1 MLPGFDPNQITN
13 LEGARQAIKLLLNLV
28 EELKQENDHLRGE
41 VQQLRDEINRQ
52 KGEQGKPNVKPGRKE
67 KRKGNISSEQ
77 ERRQPRPHRKS
88 SKLHKI
94 EVNREE
100 KLRVERDQLPPDAQ
114 FKGYE
119 PVVIQE
125 IELRTNNVRFLK
137 EKFYSPSQHKS
148 YLAALPPGY
157 EGEFGP
163 GIRSLV
169 ITLYYGS
176 EMTEPKIVEF
186 LQNVGVFISEGQ
198 VSALLIKKN
207 ERWHEEKNGIYLAGL
222 ASSSWQHSD
231 DTSTRVN
238 GDNQHC
244 HVVGNPLY
252 TAYFTRPGKDRL
264 TLISLLQNVTEPP
277 FLLTAA
283 TTDWFK
289 QFDTPQWAQ
298 QVIATWPQGQP
309 LSQAELT
316 TLVQTQLFRL
326 NDQQQTR
333 VLEAAALTAYH
344 QQTDVPIV
352 PNLLTDD
359 APQFRFITRDHSLC
373 WVHEGR
379 HYKKL
384 LPFVEYHQQL
394 LADFRRQFWDY
405 YHQLN
410 AYRADPTPQQVAKLD
425 QAFDELFSQVT
436 GYDELDKRIA
446 KTKAKKDR
454 LLKVFSYPEM
464 PLHNNP
470 AELAARRRVRKR
482 DISFEPR
489 TADGV
494 AAWDTFMTLAATA
507 RQLGISFY
515 AYIFDR
521 VAEIYALPS
530 LADLIRQHA
539 PAFHPLPHGKPF
551 TAVSPTF

>member
-1 MLPGFDPNQITN
+1 MLPGFNPNQITN
-13 LEGARQAIKLLLNLV
+13 LEGARQVILMLLNLV
-28 EELKQENDHLRGE
+28 EELKQENESLRAE
-41 VQQLRDEINRQ
+41 VQQVRDEINRL
-52 KGEQGKPNVKPGRKE
+52 KGEQGKADIKAGKQG
-67 KRKGNISSEQ
+67 KAAGKHSSEE
-77 ERRQPRPHRKS
+77 ERRQAKPHRKS
-88 SKLHKI
+88 SKVNKI
-94 EVNREE
+94 EVKREV
-100 KLRVERDQLPPDAQ
+100 KLSVERSQLPADAQ

-119 PVVIQE
+119 PVVIQD
-125 IELRTNNVRFLK
+125 IHLQTDNVRFLK
-137 EKFYSPSQHKS
+137 EKFYSLSQQRT
-148 YLAALPPGY
+148 YLAQLPAGY
-157 EGEFGP
+157 DGEFGP

-169 ITLYYGS
+169 LTLYYGS

-186 LQNVGVFISEGQ
+186 LHNVGVLISEGQ
-198 VSALLIKKN
+198 LSNLLIKKN
-207 ERWHEEKNGIYLAGL
+207 EPWHQEKREIYRAGL

-231 DTSTRVN
+231 ETGTRVN

-264 TLISLLQNVTEPP
+264 TLIGLLQDVTEPP
-277 FLLTAA
+277 LLLNE
-283 TTDWFK
+283 TTPTWLE

-298 QVIATWPQGQP
+298 QIVATWPQGRSLP
-309 LSQAELT
+309 HSELT
-316 TLVQTQLFRL
+316 SLVQTQLARL
-326 NDQQQTR
+326 NEQQQAR
-333 VLEAAALTAYH
+333 VLEAAALSAYY

-384 LPFVEYHQQL
+384 MPFVEYHQQL
-394 LADFRRQFWDY
+394 LADFRQQFWHY

-410 AYRADPTPQQVAKLD
+410 AYRANPTPEKAAKLD
-425 QAFDELFSQVT
+425 REFDALFSQVT

-482 DISFEPR
+482 DISFGPR
-489 TADGV
+489 TPDGV

-515 AYIFDR
+515 AYIYDR
-521 VAEIYALPS
+521 IAGAYALPS
-530 LADLIRQHA
+530 LADIIRQRA
-539 PAFHPLPHGKPF
+539 PAFHPLPIAEAG
-551 TAVSPTF
+551 

>member
-1 MLPGFDPNQITN
+1 MLPGFNPNQITN
-13 LEGARQAIKLLLNLV
+13 LEGARQVILMLLNLV
-28 EELKQENDHLRGE
+28 EELKQENESLRVE
-41 VQQLRDEINRQ
+41 VQQVRDEINRL
-52 KGEQGKPNVKPGRKE
+52 KGEQGKADIKAGKQG
-67 KRKGNISSEQ
+67 KAAGKHSSEE
-77 ERRQPRPHRKS
+77 ERRQAKPHRKS
-88 SKLHKI
+88 SKVNKI
-94 EVNREE
+94 EVKREV
-100 KLRVERDQLPPDAQ
+100 KLSVERSQLPADAQ

-119 PVVIQE
+119 PVVIQD
-125 IELRTNNVRFLK
+125 IHLQTDNVRFLK
-137 EKFYSPSQHKS
+137 EKFYSLSQQRT
-148 YLAALPPGY
+148 YLAQLPAGY
-157 EGEFGP
+157 DGEFGP

-169 ITLYYGS
+169 LTLYYGS

-186 LQNVGVFISEGQ
+186 LHNVGVLISEGQ
-198 VSALLIKKN
+198 LSNLLIKKN
-207 ERWHEEKNGIYLAGL
+207 EPWHQEKREIYRAGL

-231 DTSTRVN
+231 ETGTRVN

-264 TLISLLQNVTEPP
+264 TLIGLLQDVTEPP
-277 FLLTAA
+277 LLLNE
-283 TTDWFK
+283 TTPTWLE

-298 QVIATWPQGQP
+298 QIVATWPQGRSLP
-309 LSQAELT
+309 HSELT
-316 TLVQTQLFRL
+316 SLVQTQLARL
-326 NDQQQTR
+326 NEQQQAR
-333 VLEAAALTAYH
+333 VLEAAALSAYY

-384 LPFVEYHQQL
+384 MPFIDYHQQL
-394 LADFRRQFWDY
+394 LADFRQQFWHY

-410 AYRADPTPQQVAKLD
+410 AYRANPTPEKAAKLD
-425 QAFDELFSQVT
+425 REFDALFSQVT

-482 DISFEPR
+482 DISFGPR
-489 TADGV
+489 TPDGV

-515 AYIFDR
+515 AYIYDR
-521 VAEIYALPS
+521 IAGAYALPS
-530 LADLIRQHA
+530 LADIIRQRA
-539 PAFHPLPHGKPF
+539 PAFHPLPIAEAG
-551 TAVSPTF
+551 

>member
-1 MLPGFDPNQITN
+1 MLPGFNPNQITN
-13 LEGARQAIKLLLNLV
+13 LEGARQVILMLLNLV
-28 EELKQENDHLRGE
+28 EELKQENESLRAE
-41 VQQLRDEINRQ
+41 VQQVRDEINRL
-52 KGEQGKPNVKPGRKE
+52 KGEQGKADIKAGKQG
-67 KRKGNISSEQ
+67 KAAGKHSSEE
-77 ERRQPRPHRKS
+77 ERRQAKPHRKS
-88 SKLHKI
+88 SKVNKI
-94 EVNREE
+94 EVKREV
-100 KLRVERDQLPPDAQ
+100 KLSVERSQLPADAQ

-119 PVVIQE
+119 PVVIQD
-125 IELRTNNVRFLK
+125 IHLQTDNVRFLK
-137 EKFYSPSQHKS
+137 EKFYSLSQQRT
-148 YLAALPPGY
+148 YLAQLPAGY
-157 EGEFGP
+157 DGEFGP

-169 ITLYYGS
+169 LTLYYGS

-186 LQNVGVFISEGQ
+186 LHNVGVLISEGQ
-198 VSALLIKKN
+198 LSNLLIKKN
-207 ERWHEEKNGIYLAGL
+207 EPWHQEKREIYQAGL

-231 DTSTRVN
+231 ETGTRVN

-264 TLISLLQNVTEPP
+264 TLIGLLQDVTEPP
-277 FLLTAA
+277 LLLNE
-283 TTDWFK
+283 TTPTWLE

-298 QVIATWPQGQP
+298 QIVATWPQGRSLP
-309 LSQAELT
+309 HSELT
-316 TLVQTQLFRL
+316 SLVQTQLARL
-326 NDQQQTR
+326 NEQQQAR
-333 VLEAAALTAYH
+333 VLEAAALSAYY

-384 LPFVEYHQQL
+384 MPFVEYHQQL
-394 LADFRRQFWDY
+394 LADFRQQFWHY

-410 AYRADPTPQQVAKLD
+410 AYRANPTPEKAAKLD
-425 QAFDELFSQVT
+425 REFDALFSQVT

-482 DISFEPR
+482 DISFGPR
-489 TADGV
+489 TPDGV

-515 AYIFDR
+515 AYIYDR
-521 VAEIYALPS
+521 IAGAYALPS
-530 LADLIRQHA
+530 LADIIRQRA
-539 PAFHPLPHGKPF
+539 PAFHPLPIAEAG
-551 TAVSPTF
+551 

>member
-13 LEGARQAIKLLLNLV
+13 LEGAQQAITLLLNLV
-28 EELKQENDHLRGE
+28 EELKQENDRLRGE
-41 VQQLRDEINRQ
+41 VQQLRDEINRL
-52 KGEQGKPNVKPGRKE
+52 KGEQGKPPIKPGRKG
-67 KRKGNISSEQ
+67 KAKGNISSEQ
-77 ERRQPRPHRKS
+77 ERRQLKPHRKS

-94 EVNREE
+94 EVKREE

-114 FKGYE
+114 FKGYV

-148 YLAALPPGY
+148 YLAQLPPGY

-163 GIRSLV
+163 GVRSLV
-169 ITLYYGS
+169 VTLYYGS

-198 VSALLIKKN
+198 LSNLLTKKN
-207 ERWHEEKNGIYLAGL
+207 GPWHEEKEAIYLAGL

-231 DTSTRVN
+231 DTGTRVN
-238 GDNQHC
+238 GENQHC

-264 TLISLLQNVTEPP
+264 TIIALLQNASEPS
-277 FLLTAA
+277 FLLNEATAEWLA
-283 TTDWFK
+283 
-289 QFDTPQWAQ
+289 QFETPQWAQ
-298 QVIATWPQGQP
+298 QVIATWPQKQQ
-309 LSQAELT
+309 LTQSELT
-316 TLVQTQLFRL
+316 TLVQTQLARL
-326 NDQQQTR
+326 NDQQQAR

-384 LPFVEYHQQL
+384 MPFVQYHQQL
-394 LADFRRQFWDY
+394 LADFRHHFWDY
-405 YHQLN
+405 YHKLN
-410 AYRADPTPQQVAKLD
+410 AYRADPTPEQAARLEAEFD
-425 QAFDELFSQVT
+425 QLFSQVT
-436 GYDELDKRIA
+436 GYHELDKRIA

-482 DISFEPR
+482 DISFGPR
-489 TADGV
+489 TPEGV
-494 AAWDTFMTLAATA
+494 AAWDTFMTLVATA
-507 RQLGISFY
+507 RQLGVSFY
-515 AYIFDR
+515 AYVYDR
-521 VAEIYALPS
+521 VAETFALPS
-530 LADLIRQHA
+530 LADLIRQRA
-539 PAFHPLPHGKPF
+539 PAFHPLPRGRLIN
-551 TAVSPTF
+551 AASPAY

>member
-1 MLPGFDPNQITN
+1 MLPGFNPNQITN
-13 LEGARQAIKLLLNLV
+13 LEGARQVILMLLNLV
-28 EELKQENDHLRGE
+28 EELKQENESLRVE
-41 VQQLRDEINRQ
+41 VQQVRDEINRL
-52 KGEQGKPNVKPGRKE
+52 KGEQGKADIKAGKQG
-67 KRKGNISSEQ
+67 KAAAKHSSEE
-77 ERRQPRPHRKS
+77 ERRQAKPHRKS
-88 SKLHKI
+88 SKVNKI
-94 EVNREE
+94 EVKREV
-100 KLRVERDQLPPDAQ
+100 KLSVERSQLPADAQ

-119 PVVIQE
+119 PVVIQD
-125 IELRTNNVRFLK
+125 IHLQTDNVRFLK
-137 EKFYSPSQHKS
+137 EKFYSLSQQRT
-148 YLAALPPGY
+148 YLAQLPAGY
-157 EGEFGP
+157 DGEFGP

-169 ITLYYGS
+169 LTLYYGS

-186 LQNVGVFISEGQ
+186 LHNVGVLISEGQ
-198 VSALLIKKN
+198 LSNLLIKKN
-207 ERWHEEKNGIYLAGL
+207 EPWHQEKREIYRAGL

-231 DTSTRVN
+231 ETGTRVN

-264 TLISLLQNVTEPP
+264 TLIGLLQDVTEPP
-277 FLLTAA
+277 LLLNE
-283 TTDWFK
+283 TTPTWLE

-298 QVIATWPQGQP
+298 QIVATWPQGRSLP
-309 LSQAELT
+309 HSELT
-316 TLVQTQLFRL
+316 SLVQTQLARL
-326 NDQQQTR
+326 NEQQQAR
-333 VLEAAALTAYH
+333 VLEAAALSAYY

-384 LPFVEYHQQL
+384 MPFIDYHQQL
-394 LADFRRQFWDY
+394 LADFRQQFWHY

-410 AYRADPTPQQVAKLD
+410 AYRANPTPEKAAKLD
-425 QAFDELFSQVT
+425 REFDALFSQVT

-482 DISFEPR
+482 DISFGPR
-489 TADGV
+489 TPDGV

-515 AYIFDR
+515 AYIYDR
-521 VAEIYALPS
+521 IAGAYALPS
-530 LADLIRQHA
+530 LADIIRQRA
-539 PAFHPLPHGKPF
+539 PAFHPLPIAEAG
-551 TAVSPTF
+551 

>member
-13 LEGARQAIKLLLNLV
+13 LEGARQAITLLLNLV
-28 EELKQENDHLRGE
+28 EELKQDNDRLRGE
-41 VQQLRDEINRQ
+41 VQPLRDEINRL
-52 KGEQGKPNVKPGRKE
+52 KGEQGKPPIKPGRKG
-67 KRKGNISSEQ
+67 KAKGNISSEQ
-77 ERRQPRPHRKS
+77 ERRQPRLHRKS
-88 SKLHKI
+88 SKSHKI
-94 EVNREE
+94 EVKREE

-137 EKFYSPSQHKS
+137 EKLYSPSQQKS
-148 YLAALPPGY
+148 YQAQLPAGY

-169 ITLYYGS
+169 VTLYYGS

-186 LQNVGVFISEGQ
+186 LRNVGVFISEGQ
-198 VSALLIKKN
+198 VSDLLIKKN
-207 ERWHEEKNGIYLAGL
+207 EPWHKEKNAIYLAGL

-238 GDNQHC
+238 GTNQHC

-252 TAYFTRPGKDRL
+252 TAYFTRPDKDRL
-264 TLISLLQNVTEPP
+264 TLISPLQNVTEPP
-277 FLLTAA
+277 FLLNAA
-283 TTDWFK
+283 TADWLE

-298 QVIATWPQGQP
+298 KVIATWPQKQP
-309 LSQAELT
+309 LSRSELT
-316 TLVQTQLFRL
+316 TLVQTQLARL
-326 NDQQQTR
+326 NAQQQAR

-384 LPFVEYHQQL
+384 MPFVEYHQQL
-394 LADFRRQFWDY
+394 LVDFRRQFWTY
-405 YHQLN
+405 YHKLN
-410 AYRADPTPQQVAKLD
+410 AYRADPTPERAAKLEEDFD
-425 QAFDELFSQVT
+425 QLFSQVT

-482 DISFEPR
+482 DISFGPR
-489 TADGV
+489 TLDGV

-507 RQLGISFY
+507 SQLGS
-515 AYIFDR
+515 
-521 VAEIYALPS
+521 
-530 LADLIRQHA
+530 
-539 PAFHPLPHGKPF
+539 AFM
-551 TAVSPTF
+551 PTSTTG